1 MDGLKPGQR
10 KVMFVCF
17 NRKGMDKKE
26 VKVAQLAGSVAE
38 KSAYH
43 HGEVSLME
51 TIIKLAQDFV
61 GSNNINLL
69 TPNGQFGTRRLGGS
83 DHAAARYIF
92 TQLSPLSRVLFPE
105 IDDQLYEYNYDDNQ
119 QVEPTFYAP
128 IIPMVLVNGSQGI
141 GTGWSTSIPNHCPRE
156 LCKNVI
162 RMIDGQEPLPIV
174 PHYRGFRG
182 EIIESEHTKCHS
194 FGEIAVLDDDTLE
207 VTELPVGVWTE
218 SFTERLQKMIGGK
231 QADSGKE
238 LPSIIEAW
246 EDHSSET
253 LVRIII
259 KLSKKQMTEAHKQ
272 GYHNYLSLSKS
283 MSYTNGMV
291 LFDEM
296 NRLQVF
302 KSTTAIMKNHYNVR
316 SNLYTQRYKF
326 LVGKLEA
333 EACYITN
340 RARFICENIDKKIS
354 VMNKKK
360 KVLIEELFK
369 AKYDSDPVKAWK
381 KKVVK
386 ERGQAMASEEGAEAE
401 AESEEPE
408 EVEEGRDF
416 AYLYT
421 MPIFNLT
428 KEKKDALLEEKG
440 KVLAELETL
449 KKKKPHDLWKSDI
462 ENFLDKLA
470 KFEKVRSYVN
480 LFFIKIYFRLFKMK
494 LTNPIKSP
502 SQSNKRADQRRS
514 AFPPIQHQVP
524 KEFSHKSLSK

>member
-1 MDGLKPGQR
+1 
-10 KVMFVCF
+10 
-17 NRKGMDKKE
+17 
-26 VKVAQLAGSVAE
+26 
-38 KSAYH
+38 
-43 HGEVSLME
+43 
-51 TIIKLAQDFV
+51 
-61 GSNNINLL
+61 
-69 TPNGQFGTRRLGGS
+69 
-83 DHAAARYIF
+83 
-92 TQLSPLSRVLFPE
+92 
-105 IDDQLYEYNYDDNQ
+105 
-119 QVEPTFYAP
+119 
-128 IIPMVLVNGSQGI
+128 
-141 GTGWSTSIPNHCPRE
+141 
-156 LCKNVI
+156 
-162 RMIDGQEPLPIV
+162 
-174 PHYRGFRG
+174 
-182 EIIESEHTKCHS
+182 
-194 FGEIAVLDDDTLE
+194 
-207 VTELPVGVWTE
+207 
-218 SFTERLQKMIGGK
+218 
-231 QADSGKE
+231 
-238 LPSIIEAW
+238 
-246 EDHSSET
+246 
-253 LVRIII
+253 
-259 KLSKKQMTEAHKQ
+259 
-272 GYHNYLSLSKS
+272 
-283 MSYTNGMV
+283 MV

-470 KFEKVRSYVN
+470 KFEKVGSYVN
-480 LFFIKIYFRLFKMK
+480 LHFC
-494 LTNPIKSP
+494 
-502 SQSNKRADQRRS
+502 
-514 AFPPIQHQVP
+514 
-524 KEFSHKSLSK
+524 